1 MELLFLSPGIIIIIF
16 LNANLAKDGLWL
28 ETILFYTR
36 MPCVSR
42 VHFLSVKDKKQALKS
57 EMNEEQIDEGKG
69 MIHMPCFFSV
79 FSEMSGMDVREAD
92 ATL

>member
-1 MELLFLSPGIIIIIF
+1 MELLFLSPGIIF
-16 LNANLAKDGLWL
+16 LLNANLAKDGLWL

-42 VHFLSVKDKKQALKS
+42 VHFLSVKDKKQAVKS

-69 MIHMPCFFSV
+69 MVHMPCFFGV